1 MGKFKQWIIAHKLWS
16 IIIASVLVVGITLSI
31 VLPIA
36 ISSKNKDKSPTHEHT
51 YSEEWSY
58 DETYHYH
65 NCTVDGCTATKDKAK
80 HTFENGH
87 NETGYYQECSVC
99 DYKKDVVTTTVESDV
114 LVNALKFK
122 DADGNDYQNWQADSI
137 NTKTNAFYESIKF
150 TGDKYY
156 GNVLNDNYLIL
167 TNSYDGTNKVMTRY
181 RKSSGYGYVKTSS
194 SGHYSSLSAIAANN
208 LKLDGLTDLTITYDK
223 EELAY
228 FVTKLDTQTDTYKKE
243 YTYKLEF
250 ANGKFVGFNVVCTKT
265 TFATATTEENVTT
278 ISDYTWT
285 ISYGNATIELP
296 DLAVV
301 GATQWKKVL
310 SFENV
315 TNFTVSSQGGAFSY
329 ITKLTNTKARREIT
343 NSAGKTSIIVCDAV
357 SHNRYLK
364 NYSDEKFT
372 VTNIPTLDS
381 SVMLDFMGN
390 PTTIYSSIL
399 DSFAD
404 FEYKASEKAYFI
416 ASATIGSS
424 AVTDLKITFENGKL
438 VKTEYTS
445 DSYTVT
451 LTYTDYGETTVEL
464 PSASEIA
471 SSEPTTDPDPDPT
484 PVAGVSKETAID
496 VPFVTTS
503 GTFLLNDV
511 SLSTSDTWFV
521 VDITEDYFDAN
532 SEGGKC
538 EILGE
543 FTTSDGATFT
553 ITVENA
559 SGSKVDSIASES
571 NEFDC
576 EISTFDKYYIK
587 ITASASCTGDW
598 DIGFADL
605 SSDPTPTPTPVAG
618 STKATAIAVDWS
630 ATDSKFLLSDIALS
644 TSDTWLVIDITEASH
659 SSYKKT
665 SGKYEIDGTVT
676 LSESDATLTIV
687 AENES
692 GTAITNNNTDNGK
705 LNLSALDAGKYYI
718 KITASATCTG
728 SLSVEFKT
736 GKISL

>member
-36 ISSKNKDKSPTHEHT
+36 LSNKGSTHEHT

-65 NCTVDGCTATKDKAK
+65 ACTKKGCTATEDKAK

-87 NETGYYQECSVC
+87 NETSYYQECAC
-99 DYKKDVVTTTVESDV
+99 GCKKDVVTTTVESDV
-114 LVNALKFK
+114 LANALKFK
-122 DADGNDYQNWQADSI
+122 DADGNEYQNWQADSI
-137 NTKTNAFYESIKF
+137 NTRTNAFYESIKF

-156 GNVLNDNYLIL
+156 GNVQNINYLIL
-167 TNSYDGTNKVMTRY
+167 TNSYDGANKVMTMY
-181 RKSSGYGYVKTSS
+181 KKSSGYGYVKTSS
-194 SGHYSSLSAIAANN
+194 SGHYSSLSATAASN
-208 LKLDGLTDLTITYDK
+208 LELDGLTDLTITYDK

-250 ANGKFVGFNVVCTKT
+250 ANGKFVGFNVVCTRT
-265 TFATATTEENVTT
+265 TFATATAEEKVTKL
-278 ISDYTWT
+278 SDYTWT
-285 ISYGNATIELP
+285 ISYGDATIELP

-301 GATQWKKVL
+301 GATQWKNLL
-310 SFENV
+310 SFDGV

-329 ITKLTNTKARREIT
+329 VTKLTATKARREIT
-343 NSAGKTSIIVCDAV
+343 NSAGKTSIIVCDTV
-357 SHNRYLK
+357 SHNRYFK

-372 VTNIPTLDS
+372 VTNIPALDS
-381 SVMLDFMGN
+381 NVMLNFMGN

-404 FEYKASEKAYFI
+404 FEYKASEKAYYI
-416 ASATIGSS
+416 ASAKIGSS
-424 AVTDLKITFENGKL
+424 TVTDLKITFDNGKL

-471 SSEPTTDPDPDPT
+471 SSEPTTDPDPT
-484 PVAGVSKETAID
+484 PVAGTSKETAID
-496 VPFVTTS
+496 VPFVATS
-503 GTFLLNDV
+503 GTFSLNDV
-511 SLSTSDTWFV
+511 SLSTSGTWFV

-543 FTTSDGATFT
+543 FKTSDGATFT

-559 SGSKVDSIASES
+559 SGTKVDSIASEN

-576 EISTFDKYYIK
+576 EISTFGKYYIK
-587 ITASASCTGDW
+587 ITASASCTGAW

-605 SSDPTPTPTPVAG
+605 SPDPTPTPTPVAG
-618 STKATAIAVDWS
+618 ASKATAIAVDWS
-630 ATDSKFLLSDIALS
+630 ATDSKFSLSDIALS
-644 TSDTWLVIDITEASH
+644 TSDTWLVIDITEDSH